1 LPELRREKGRVVTV
15 STPSIA
21 AGRAPSRASA
31 ADTSELLPVVRLPRL
46 LALIIHLLIFSSL
59 FNGLPGPAA
68 LGELRGEGAV
78 LGVAAL
84 LLWTA
89 ASGALVDVRG
99 IRSTALFLPFLT
111 CAALSFAL
119 NADVISNSHFL
130 GREGA
135 EKYFTSLFVVMF
147 YLSAFFAVCCVASV
161 YGPPSIL
168 RCAGD
173 AALWCGFLTIGEM
186 AVEVVSWFVPLV
198 REAWAAVR
206 GLWVPTSAEM
216 FRLVGFA
223 PEPSLSAISN
233 LGLLGLLA
241 SDWAIRRATG
251 ELSARRTWALAF
263 VIGCL
268 FALELLLADARTF
281 SIGVLGAALA
291 LAIASGVART
301 IPATIR
307 SAAIVL
313 LPLPAQAALIW
324 TVLHQ
329 NPATRSISNIS
340 RSVGMLTGSTLWA
353 QNPLFG
359 VGLGQY
365 GFHFR
370 SVVPSWGLG
379 SFEVSRY
386 FRDDQYD
393 LLAGLPPSFSMFT
406 RVAAE
411 LGSIGLLAWLLPPA
425 LAVRSA
431 LLRPH
436 SALMTILICALAA
449 QIWVGLSFD
458 SYRNIYYWWGLAML
472 LSWPP
477 ARPAMR
483 RAASALHGGMI
494 RRSAA
499 QARARAPEEQT
510 TASAE

>member
-1 LPELRREKGRVVTV
+1 
-15 STPSIA
+15 
-21 AGRAPSRASA
+21 
-31 ADTSELLPVVRLPRL
+31 VVRLPLL
-46 LALIIHLLIFSSL
+46 LALTIHLLVFSSL
-59 FNGLPGPAA
+59 FDGLPGPAA

-84 LLWTA
+84 IIWTA
-89 ASGALVDVRG
+89 ASGALVDFRGVR
-99 IRSTALFLPFLT
+99 SMALFLPFLV
-111 CAALSFAL
+111 CVGLSFAL
-119 NADVISNSHFL
+119 NSDVIANSHFL

-135 EKYFTSLFVVMF
+135 EKYFTSLLVVLF
-147 YLSAFFAVCCVASV
+147 YLSAFFAICCAASV
-161 YGPPSIL
+161 YGPPSVL

-186 AVEVVSWFVPLV
+186 AVEVISWFVPPV
-198 REAWAAVR
+198 REAWAAIR
-206 GLWVPTSAEM
+206 GLWVSAGSSAPM

-223 PEPSLSAISN
+223 PEPSLSAIPD

-241 SDWAIRRATG
+241 SDWAIRRAGG
-251 ELSARRTWALAF
+251 ELSKRRTWSLAF

-268 FALELLLADARTF
+268 FALELFLAAARTF
-281 SIGVLGAALA
+281 AIGVFGAALA
-291 LAIASGVART
+291 LAIVSGVART
-301 IPATIR
+301 IPAALR

-313 LPLPAQAALIW
+313 VPLPVQAALIW
-324 TVLHQ
+324 VVLHQ

-340 RSVGMLTGSTLWA
+340 RSVGMLTGSTVWA

-370 SVVPSWGLG
+370 SAVPSWGLG
-379 SFEVSRY
+379 SFEISRY
-386 FRDDQYD
+386 FRDDQYN

-425 LAVRSA
+425 LAVRTA
-431 LLRPH
+431 LLRPRG
-436 SALMTILICALAA
+436 AMMTILVCAFAA

-458 SYRNIYYWWGLAML
+458 SYRNIYYWWWLAML

-477 ARPAMR
+477 AR
-483 RAASALHGGMI
+483 AALQRCSALP
-494 RRSAA
+494 RR
-499 QARARAPEEQT
+499 PKP
-510 TASAE
+510 AEA